1 MLWQNPKP
9 CLDDVGMPVNSQQP
23 LPSHSQTMDKPSSM
37 SSSALEQGG
46 TFSSAPKRQR
56 GQKRR
61 FGAAGIINVLLTNLV
76 LQLLLASSIVSVTAA
91 TLISQLI
98 NTCLG
103 YAIYGKMVFKAQ
115 GLRHHR
121 PLLRYLVLMTAMWLL
136 NTVGIEFVDTIG
148 LNKNLAA
155 AGLIPC
161 LAVLSF
167 FAQKYWV
174 FR

>member
-1 MLWQNPKP
+1 
-9 CLDDVGMPVNSQQP
+9 
-23 LPSHSQTMDKPSSM
+23 MDESTSM
-37 SSSALEQGG
+37 SSSAIEQRR

-76 LQLLLASSIVSVTAA
+76 LQFLLASSVVSVTAA

-103 YAIYGKMVFKAQ
+103 YAIYGKMVFKAE

-121 PLLRYLVLMTAMWLL
+121 PLLRYLLLMTAMWLL
-136 NTVGIEFVDTIG
+136 NTAGIEFGETVG

-167 FAQKYWV
+167 YAQKYLV

>member
-1 MLWQNPKP
+1 MNKVPADPQKP
-9 CLDDVGMPVNSQQP
+9 MRATSSQK
-23 LPSHSQTMDKPSSM
+23 TFRNETK
-37 SSSALEQGG
+37 SSSASSQRR
-46 TFSSAPKRQR
+46 TFSSNPPRPR

-61 FGAAGIINVLLTNLV
+61 FGAAGVANVLITNLV
-76 LQLLLASSIVSVTAA
+76 LQALLASSVVGVTTA

-103 YAIYGKMVFKAQ
+103 YAIYGKMVFKAE

-121 PLLRYLVLMTAMWLL
+121 PLLSYLLLMTAMWLL
-136 NTVGIEFVDTIG
+136 NAAGIAGGEAWGI
-148 LNKNLAA
+148 NKNLAA

>member
-1 MLWQNPKP
+1 M
-9 CLDDVGMPVNSQQP
+9 
-23 LPSHSQTMDKPSSM
+23 
-37 SSSALEQGG
+37 
-46 TFSSAPKRQR
+46 
-56 GQKRR
+56 
-61 FGAAGIINVLLTNLV
+61 
-76 LQLLLASSIVSVTAA
+76 SVTAA

-115 GLRHHR
+115 GLRRHR
-121 PLLRYLVLMTAMWLL
+121 PLLRHLLLMTAMWLL
-136 NTVGIEFVDTIG
+136 NTIGIEFGGTIG

-161 LAVLSF
+161 LTVLSL

>member
-1 MLWQNPKP
+1 
-9 CLDDVGMPVNSQQP
+9 MPVNSKQH
-23 LPSHSQTMDKPSSM
+23 LPSSSQTMNQVSSM
-37 SSSALEQGG
+37 SSSANEQGG
-46 TFSSAPKRQR
+46 NFSSAQKRQR

-76 LQLLLASSIVSVTAA
+76 LQVLLASSIVSVTAA

-103 YAIYGKMVFKAQ
+103 YAIYGKMVFRAQ
-115 GLRHHR
+115 RLRHHR
-121 PLLRYLVLMTAMWLL
+121 PLLRYLLLMTAIWLL
-136 NTVGIEFVDTIG
+136 NTVGIEFGDTVG

-155 AGLIPC
+155 AGLIPF

-167 FAQKYWV
+167 ILQKYWV
-174 FR
+174 FK

>member
-1 MLWQNPKP
+1 MNRVPA
-9 CLDDVGMPVNSQQP
+9 DRQQP
-23 LPSHSQTMDKPSSM
+23 LPMTSSQKTFGNETK
-37 SSSALEQGG
+37 SSSASSQRR
-46 TFSSAPKRQR
+46 TFSSNPNPQR

-61 FGAAGIINVLLTNLV
+61 FGAAGVTNVLITNLV
-76 LQLLLASSIVSVTAA
+76 LQALLASSVVGVTAA
-91 TLISQLI
+91 TLISQLT

-103 YAIYGKMVFKAQ
+103 YAIYGKMVFKAE
-115 GLRHHR
+115 GLRQSR
-121 PLLRYLVLMTAMWLL
+121 PLLSYLLLMTGMWLL
-136 NTVGIEFVDTIG
+136 NAAGIAGGEALCI
-148 LNKNLAA
+148 NKNLAA

>member
-1 MLWQNPKP
+1 MLWQNPRRF
-9 CLDDVGMPVNSQQP
+9 LDEDDMPVNSQQP
-23 LPSHSQTMDKPSSM
+23 LPSRSQTLDDASSM
-37 SSSALEQGG
+37 SSSVIEQGG
-46 TFSSAPKRQR
+46 TYVSTPKRQR

-61 FGAAGIINVLLTNLV
+61 FGAAGIVNVLLTNLV
-76 LQLLLASSIVSVTAA
+76 LQVLLASSIVSVTAA

-103 YAIYGKMVFKAQ
+103 YAIYGKIVFKAQ

-121 PLLRYLVLMTAMWLL
+121 PLLRYILLMTAMWLL
-136 NTVGIEFVDTIG
+136 NTVGIEFGATVG

-167 FAQKYWV
+167 IAQKYWV

>member
-1 MLWQNPKP
+1 
-9 CLDDVGMPVNSQQP
+9 MPVNSQQQP
-23 LPSHSQTMDKPSSM
+23 MPSRSQTMDEVSM

-76 LQLLLASSIVSVTAA
+76 LQVLLASSIVSVTAA

-121 PLLRYLVLMTAMWLL
+121 PLLRYLLLMTAMWLL
-136 NTVGIEFVDTIG
+136 NTVGIEFGDTVG

>member
-1 MLWQNPKP
+1 MN
-9 CLDDVGMPVNSQQP
+9 GMPVNSQQS
-23 LPSHSQTMDKPSSM
+23 LPAIHSQTKPEHASNPSS
-37 SSSALEQGG
+37 ANEQGRNP
-46 TFSSAPKRQR
+46 ALAKNQQR

-61 FGAAGIINVLLTNLV
+61 FGAAGVANVLITNLV
-76 LQLLLASSIVSVTAA
+76 LQALLASSVVGVTAA

-103 YAIYGKMVFKAQ
+103 YAIYGKMVFKAE

-121 PLLRYLVLMTAMWLL
+121 PLLSYLLLMTGMWLL
-136 NTVGIEFVDTIG
+136 NAAGIAGGETWGI
-148 LNKNLAA
+148 NKNLAA

-161 LAVLSF
+161 LAMLSF

>member
-1 MLWQNPKP
+1 MS
-9 CLDDVGMPVNSQQP
+9 VNSQQP
-23 LPSHSQTMDKPSSM
+23 TSPIRSQTQLEQPSKK
-37 SSSALEQGG
+37 SSSNRSQRR
-46 TFSSAPKRQR
+46 TFSSNPNRPR

-61 FGAAGIINVLLTNLV
+61 FGAAGVTNVLITNLV
-76 LQLLLASSIVSVTAA
+76 LQLLLASAVVGVTTA

-103 YAIYGKMVFKAQ
+103 YAIYGKMVFKAE

-121 PLLRYLVLMTAMWLL
+121 PLLSYLLLMTVMWLL
-136 NTVGIEFVDTIG
+136 NAAGIAGGEALGI
-148 LNKNLAA
+148 NKNVAA

>member
-1 MLWQNPKP
+1 MDGQQ
-9 CLDDVGMPVNSQQP
+9 SQP
-23 LPSHSQTMDKPSSM
+23 ATPTQTTFGNASK
-37 SSSALEQGG
+37 SSSASPQRR
-46 TFSSAPKRQR
+46 TFSSNPNRPR

-61 FGAAGIINVLLTNLV
+61 FGAAGVANVLITNLV
-76 LQLLLASSIVSVTAA
+76 LQALLASSVVGVTTA

-103 YAIYGKMVFKAQ
+103 YAIYGKMVFKAE

-121 PLLRYLVLMTAMWLL
+121 PLLSYLLLMTWMWLL
-136 NTVGIEFVDTIG
+136 NTAGIAGGEALGI
-148 LNKNLAA
+148 NKNLAA

-161 LAVLSF
+161 LAVISF
-167 FAQKYWV
+167 VAQKYWV